1 MAERDRNVE
10 GNGPYFANGANNDAT
25 ILEYMLAATD
35 LEYLLNN
42 GDYWIVDRGFR
53 DLANKL
59 RLDGI
64 DVFMPA
70 FKGKDESQL
79 TTAAANESRK
89 VTACRFVVEQFNGR
103 LKNVFK
109 FLRAT
114 VEGSYSPRTIESYFK
129 ICCALLNKYFP
140 PLFSDSPRHE
150 EIVTDVILR
159 AAMSNFLQEELDR
172 KQLSTRAISRWEPV
186 NGSSIAEFPRLT
198 MQELLRF
205 TLGIYQIKRS
215 AWYVKQHMS
224 ESGQFEFFM
233 HWQEDQLIR
242 IKMQSR
248 HRSGT
253 QYNVWVKFN
262 GTKMGVDGI
271 LGYTCDCPVG
281 LRVVGACSHVTS
293 VSLYLINIVTEYL
306 GYH

>member
-1 MAERDRNVE
+1 MQHTSTSRSPWDLKQSQSFSIHKSRNLLKFMIVCCPDGYIVE
-10 GNGPYFANGANNDAT
+10 GNGPYFANGAKNDAT

-35 LEYLLNN
+35 LEYHL
-42 GDYWIVDRGFR
+42 DDEYWIVDRGFP

-59 RLDGI
+59 RLDAI

-79 TTAAANESRK
+79 TTAAENESRK
-89 VTACRFVVEQFNGR
+89 VTACRFVVEQVNGR
-103 LKNVFK
+103 LKNVFQ
-109 FLRAT
+109 FLSAT
-114 VEGSYSPRTIESYFK
+114 IEGSYSPRTIESYFE
-129 ICCALLNKYFP
+129 ICCARLNKYFP

-159 AAMSNFLQEELDR
+159 AAMSNSLQEELDR

-186 NGSSIAEFPRLT
+186 NGSSIAEFPRLP
-198 MQELLRF
+198 MQELLQF

-215 AWYVKQHMS
+215 AWYINQHMS

-233 HWQEDQLIR
+233 HRQEDKLIR

-253 QYNVWVKFN
+253 QYNVWVK
-262 GTKMGVDGI
+262 
-271 LGYTCDCPVG
+271 
-281 LRVVGACSHVTS
+281 
-293 VSLYLINIVTEYL
+293 IVL
-306 GYH
+306 LVCV